1 MRVNADLCTGCGLCA
16 RQCPARAITVVARK
30 ATIDESQCFECGVC
44 ERSGVCRSG
53 AFEAPAELPWPR
65 SVRSILS
72 NPLTEFK
79 ETGVTGRGTE
89 EMKTNDVTG
98 RFPAGILGVAIDVGR
113 PNAGTTMRAIGK
125 ITAAVAQA
133 GVDFEP
139 KNPVTF
145 LMEDVPAGR
154 LRPDV
159 LDERV
164 MSAVIEFTVDES
176 GLARVLDAIRGV
188 AGQVDTVFSVGIIS
202 RVRDDWSIPV
212 LAELE
217 RLGHPARA
225 ESKVNVGL
233 GRRC

>member
-1 MRVNADLCTGCGLCA
+1 MVDDALCVECA
-16 RQCPARAITVVARK
+16 
-30 ATIDESQCFECGVC
+30 VC
-44 ERSGVCRSG
+44 ERSGVCRHG
-53 AFEAPAELPWPR
+53 AFEAPVDLPWPR

-72 NPLTEFK
+72 NPVTEFK

-98 RFPAGILGVAIDVGR
+98 RFPAGVLGVAIDVGR
-113 PNAGTTMRAIGK
+113 PNACATMRDVAK
-125 ITAAVAQA
+125 ITTAVAEA
-133 GVDFEP
+133 GVRFEP

-145 LMEDVPAGR
+145 LMEDVRTGR
-154 LRPDV
+154 LRTEA

-164 MSAVIEFTVDES
+164 MSAVIEFTIEECR
-176 GLARVLDAIRGV
+176 LPRVIDAIRK
-188 AGQVDTVFSVGIIS
+188 AASQVDTVFSVGIIS
-202 RVRDDWSIPV
+202 RVREDWSIPV

-217 RLGHPARA
+217 RLGFPARP